1 MSVFSDLPASATSFA
16 VTGFATS
23 NGHKVAILR
32 CNGSWAYY
40 SASADASG
48 FGAVDFH
55 ASRVFMTQS
64 RLDSLRVGDTL
75 HVDFIDGEALFTLEK
90 GGAA

>member
-1 MSVFSDLPASATSFA
+1 MSFSLDLPVNASSFA

-32 CNGSWAYY
+32 CNGSWHYFT
-40 SASADASG
+40 ASADPSG
-48 FGAVDFH
+48 FAAVDFQ
-55 ASRVFMTQS
+55 SRRVFMTES
-64 RLDSLRVGDTL
+64 RLDSLSVGDTL
-75 HVDFIDGEALFTLEK
+75 HVDFIEGEALFTLEK